1 MSRTARPPASAR
13 PLASARRRPAT
24 RPGTAFYGS
33 ATAVAAGLALAT
45 TSMVPASASEHAATA
60 DARVATG
67 CTGTAYVYGA
77 RADGTLTFTAIDAAS
92 NVRLRTLVG
101 PKLPF
106 GVRSMATL
114 DYTTVLVTTPAGE
127 LYRIDVTG
135 NTKRLTIATPS
146 KLASNSWTYD
156 KLTADGFGHLFATS
170 GTNGQLFRWN
180 VTAKKPT
187 GSQITAKT
195 RIGAGFVLTSLTA
208 TGGGQLIGTTSSG
221 KLMGYKAIGLNRF
234 TAATLASSG
243 YSGVDKLAGVGGGVF
258 YARTT
263 SSGALVARRDAHVG
277 DGSGGDI
284 TTLGTVDA
292 SGWTQKVL
300 SGAPK
305 NVTCSTGGDITYAAL
320 VTMFGSGWVGDQ
332 TVVEQGLPK
341 LQAEMAKGAIT
352 TAARKAAFLATLVS
366 ESGMRWD
373 ADQGGSY
380 TYRGRG
386 YIQIT
391 GDFNYGPA
399 GTYLG
404 VDLLN
409 NPDLAKTLPY
419 SAPIA
424 RWYWTVART
433 TTNTYADNH
442 DMNGVNRN
450 IGFAWSYEE
459 ATRRC
464 DRFKSAYTYFTGS
477 LPANT
482 ICYPARLPATGS
494 TEWYVHPERG
504 EQQ

>member
-1 MSRTARPPASAR
+1 MFRSPRPVRSP
-13 PLASARRRPAT
+13 RPAHRGT
-24 RPGTAFYGS
+24 TSWSGTAFYGS

-45 TSMVPASASEHAATA
+45 TSLVPAAASDKPAGAG
-60 DARVATG
+60 ARVATG
-67 CTGTAYVYGA
+67 CAGTAYVYGA
-77 RADGTLTFTAIDAAS
+77 RADGTLTFTAIDAAT
-92 NVRLRTLVG
+92 NVRGRTLVG

-106 GVRSMATL
+106 GVRAMATL
-114 DYTTVLVTTPAGE
+114 DYTTLLVTTPAGE
-127 LYRIDVTG
+127 LYRIDVIG
-135 NTKRLTIATPS
+135 NTKKLTIDTPS

-170 GTNGQLFRWN
+170 GTNGQLYRWN

-187 GSQITAKT
+187 GSQIATKT

-208 TGGGQLIGTTSSG
+208 TGGGQLIGTTSGG

-234 TAATLASSG
+234 TSATLASSG
-243 YSGVDKLAGVGGGVF
+243 YTGVDKLAGVGGGVF

-263 SSGALVARRDAHVG
+263 SSGALVGRKDANVA
-277 DGSGGDI
+277 DGSGSDI
-284 TTLGTVDA
+284 ATIGTVDS

-305 NVTCSTGGDITYAAL
+305 TVTCTTGGDLTYAAL
-320 VTMFGSGWVGDQ
+320 VTMFGSGWVGTQ
-332 TVVEQGLPK
+332 SVVEQGLPK
-341 LQAEMAKGAIT
+341 LQAEMAKASIT
-352 TAARKAAFLATLVS
+352 TPARKAAFLATLVS
-366 ESGMRWD
+366 ESAMRWD

-380 TYRGRG
+380 TYHGRG

-399 GTYLG
+399 GTWLG
-404 VDLLN
+404 VDLLS
-409 NPDLAKTLPY
+409 NPELARSLSY

-424 RWYWTVART
+424 RWYWTIART

-464 DRFKSAYTYFTGS
+464 DRFKSAYKYFTGA

-482 ICYPARLPATGS
+482 ICYPSRLPAPGS
-494 TEWYVHPERG
+494 TDWYFHPERG
-504 EQQ
+504 DKS